1 MENLSDEK
9 LIESYFK
16 GDEKSLEILIRRY
29 LKPIYNF
36 IFSFVGGRE
45 EAEDITQEAFVK
57 MWRHLKKF
65 NSNKSFKT
73 WLFQI
78 AKNTAIDWLR
88 KKKAIPISQFD
99 NEEGENVIMETLT
112 DPEPLPSKILEQKD
126 LAEEL
131 AQAMEELSA
140 KNRLV
145 LSLYYNDHFTLQEIA
160 EVLEEP
166 LNTIKSRHRRAL
178 IMLRKI
184 LADKIEDID
193 IK

>member
-36 IFSFVGGRE
+36 IFGFVGGRE

-131 AQAMEELSA
+131 AQTMEELSA

-160 EVLEEP
+160 EISEEP

-184 LADKIEDID
+184 LVDKIEDID